1 MDLELNYQEHYEAE
15 AYLYWIHTKE
25 HVDMFTEGY
34 IGVSTAPYK
43 RFQAHRSTLRNP
55 IRAKD
60 EYKEDFITTFN
71 RVGLIMSVI
80 DCGEIKDVLYKE
92 YQLRPN
98 ENVGWNI
105 AVGGRVN
112 QVCAKYKHGGSSDQ
126 TMFQRF
132 IKMLGVCEDK
142 NLYVDFNFHND
153 SGFKLFCLHINDEST
168 NGVANKEVA
177 LIDESKGLIVGNFV
191 LRDKSEHADH
201 DRWVFYNNKW
211 WSKREACAHNG
222 VDYKTAEKRLSRYN
236 MTREQAVGF
245 EPFLQS
251 SYKIIILDGVECRYN
266 TKISKFSEE
275 DLVKMYE
282 YYKSG
287 SRDFKT
293 MCKSC
298 GVESS
303 NMIRYFKRY
312 NLNSKVDRRSKSF
325 RGSEND

>member
-1 MDLELNYQEHYEAE
+1 M
-15 AYLYWIHTKE
+15 
-25 HVDMFTEGY
+25 V
-34 IGVSTAPYK
+34 
-43 RFQAHRSTLRNP
+43 
-55 IRAKD
+55 
-60 EYKEDFITTFN
+60 
-71 RVGLIMSVI
+71 
-80 DCGEIKDVLYKE
+80 
-92 YQLRPN
+92 
-98 ENVGWNI
+98 
-105 AVGGRVN
+105 
-112 QVCAKYKHGGSSDQ
+112 
-126 TMFQRF
+126 
-132 IKMLGVCEDK
+132 
-142 NLYVDFNFHND
+142 
-153 SGFKLFCLHINDEST
+153 
-168 NGVANKEVA
+168 
-177 LIDESKGLIVGNFV
+177 
-191 LRDKSEHADH
+191 DKSVHADH
-201 DRWVFYNNKW
+201 SQWLFYNGRW

>member
-1 MDLELNYQEHYEAE
+1 MSLEFTSKLTCEAE
-15 AYLYWIHTKE
+15 AYLYWIHSPNATE
-25 HVDMFTEGY
+25 MFKEGY
-34 IGVSTAPYK
+34 IGVSTKPYN
-43 RFQAHRSTLRNP
+43 RFKAHRSCLRNLQ
-55 IRAKD
+55 RAK
-60 EYKEDFITTFN
+60 ESYTEDFIKAFN
-71 RVGLIMSVI
+71 SEALVMNII
-80 DCGEIKDVLYKE
+80 DCGKLADMLHKE
-92 YQLRPN
+92 YILRPT
-98 ENVGWNI
+98 ENIGWNI
-105 AVGGRVN
+105 AVGGKMN
-112 QVCAKYKHGGSSDQ
+112 HVCAKYRHGGVSDQ
-126 TMFQRF
+126 LMFQRF
-132 IKMLGVCEDK
+132 TRTLNTCKENGV
-142 NLYVDFNFHND
+142 YVDNNFNTD
-153 SGFKLFCLHINDEST
+153 EGFKLFCLHIIDNSSE
-168 NGVANKEVA
+168 GVANKEVVF
-177 LIDESKGLIVGNFV
+177 LDNNKGFVAGNFV
-191 LRDKSEHADH
+191 LVDKSVHADH
-201 DRWVFYNNKW
+201 SQWLFYNGRW